1 VKFLL
6 IDFRSTPTIG
16 YIEYSSGSD
25 LIFSEQ
31 KDLNNIYEVL
41 KSNQEDSCIVI
52 DQFAGDEPFLSVS
65 IKKLLDSKYKIT
77 TKDVTNAIKTID
89 MSGKVT
95 SHLDRDKYNR
105 LSTPIKA
112 DTKCLQKYFKNN
124 STWDLEKYL
133 KLNNLNY
140 KDYETLDAGLILESK

>member
-1 VKFLL
+1 MKFLV
-6 IDFRSTPTIG
+6 IDFRSSPTIG
-16 YIEYSSGSD
+16 YVEYSSGSD
-25 LIFSEQ
+25 IVFSEE
-31 KDLNNIYEVL
+31 KDLINIYEVL
-41 KSNQEDSCIVI
+41 KNHKEDFCIVI
-52 DQFAGDEPFLSVS
+52 DEFAGDEPFLSVS

-112 DTKCLQKYFKNN
+112 DVKCLQRYFKNHE
-124 STWDLEKYL
+124 TWDLEKYL

-140 KDYETLDAGLILESK
+140 KDYQTLEAGLILESK